1 MGKRIDRRTFLK
13 FAAGASAV
21 ATGLSP
27 RTRRVLLEPYVR
39 PPEEALPGRATWYAS
54 TCRQCPAGC
63 GILVREINGRP
74 RKIEGNPDHPLNRGK
89 LCARGQAGLQALY
102 DPDRLRNAVR
112 QAAAP
117 GYRYFEPI
125 AWTEALDQVTSRLR
139 GSGSGA
145 RVAFL
150 GGWLPD
156 HLYDLSSRFLGALG
170 AGPPLVYDL
179 HSAFEGRSVLAEAAE
194 RWFGGRDL
202 PNYDIAHAEVIFS
215 FGANFLETWMSPVAQ
230 SVDFGT
236 MRQGQVSGRGHF
248 VQFEPRLSSTGA
260 TADEW
265 VPIRPGTEGIVALGI
280 GRVIVE
286 ENLGRVGLQRQNA
299 DLYRDVS
306 VEQAAEASGVPA
318 QELRRLARILGS
330 VDRPLAI
337 PGGYLSGLS
346 NGTSAAE
353 AIMALNVI
361 LQRLGRQGGVFLPQP
376 VPAHQTFSNT
386 TTPSSFDQIMELVE
400 AMRRGLV
407 DVLFVHGTN
416 PVYELPPWVDFLRAM
431 QKVPLVVSFSSI
443 VDETAAYADLVLP
456 DHSYLEA
463 WGYQVNQSGADR
475 PIVSSQQPVIR
486 PLYDTRST
494 ADLLLGLASRL
505 GGSVAQALPW
515 GDEVDFLQEQAGA
528 LLGSSIGVFDAQSPS
543 AFWSTWRQLG
553 GWWAENPIQRE
564 PIITR
569 PLSAPLQVAE
579 PMLVGDESQFPL
591 KLLPYES
598 ITLTDGRGANQ
609 PWLQETPDPMTT
621 ASWGTWVELNPETAA
636 GLGVE
641 NNDLVRVV
649 SPYGEI
655 QAPVVVFP
663 GIRADTVAV
672 PTGQG
677 HTDGGRFAAGR
688 GANVMTLISAPKNP
702 FTTNMPWASTR
713 VRVEPTGKKQ
723 SIARLESLD
732 AEGRETLR

>member
-1 MGKRIDRRTFLK
+1 MGRKIDRRTFLK
-13 FAAGASAV
+13 LTAGATAV

-39 PPEEALPGRATWYAS
+39 PPEEALPGQATWYAS

-63 GILVREINGRP
+63 GILVRVINGRP

-117 GYRYFEPI
+117 GYHYFEPI
-125 AWTEALDQVTSRLR
+125 AWGQALDQIASCLSGA
-139 GSGSGA
+139 GSGT

-150 GGWLPD
+150 ANWLPD
-156 HLYDLSSRFLGALG
+156 HLYDLASRFLGAFDV
-170 AGPPLVYDL
+170 GPPVVYDL
-179 HSAFEGRSVLAEAAE
+179 HTALEGRSVLAEAAE
-194 RWFGGRDL
+194 HWFDTRDM
-202 PNYDIAHAEVIFS
+202 PIYDISRAEVIFS
-215 FGANFLETWMSPVAQ
+215 FGANFLETWMSPVSQA
-230 SVDFGT
+230 VDFGG

-265 VPIRPGTEGIVALGI
+265 VPIRPGTEGFVALGI

-286 ENLGRVGLQRQNA
+286 ENLGQVGLQRANA
-299 DLYRDVS
+299 GLYRDVS
-306 VEQAAEASGVPA
+306 VAQAAEASGMPA
-318 QELRRLARILGS
+318 DELRRLARILAS
-330 VDRPLAI
+330 VERPLAI
-337 PGGYLSGLS
+337 PGGSLSGVS
-346 NGTSAAE
+346 NGVAAAE

-361 LQRLGRQGGVFLPQP
+361 LQRLGREGGVFLPQP
-376 VPAHQTFSNT
+376 LPTQTFSNR
-386 TTPSSFDQIMELVE
+386 TTPSSYHQMAELIDS
-400 AMRRGLV
+400 MRRGLV
-407 DVLFVHGTN
+407 DVLFIHGAN
-416 PVYELPPWVDFLRAM
+416 PVYELPPWMDFLRSM

-463 WGYQVNQSGADR
+463 WGYEVNRIGVDR
-475 PIVSSQQPVIR
+475 PIVSSQQPVTR

-494 ADLLLGLASRL
+494 ADVLLALAARL
-505 GGSVAQALPW
+505 GGRAAEALPW
-515 GDEVDFLQEQAGA
+515 TNEVDYLREQATA
-528 LLGSSIGVFDAQSPS
+528 LLGSSIGAFDAQTPGG
-543 AFWSTWRQLG
+543 FWSTWRQLG
-553 GWWAENPIQRE
+553 GWWARNPIRRE
-564 PIITR
+564 PVTTR
-569 PLSAPLQVAE
+569 SLSAPLQVPE
-579 PMLVGDESQFPL
+579 PMLVGDETHFPL
-591 KLLPYES
+591 LLVPFES

-621 ASWGTWVELNPETAA
+621 ARWGTWIELNPETADR
-636 GLGVE
+636 LGVE

-649 SPYGEI
+649 STYDEI
-655 QAPVVVFP
+655 EIPVVAYP
-663 GIRADTVAV
+663 AIRPDVVAI

-677 HTDGGRFAAGR
+677 HKDGGRFAANR
-688 GANVMTLISAPKNP
+688 GANVMAVMATPKNP
-702 FTTNMPWASTR
+702 FADHMPWASTR

-723 SIARLESLD
+723 QLARLESLD